1 MAAANKLTPWLMQ
14 AAVCLGSRIIGSDD
28 SMLMQP
34 AVVLDKKADLLSTLK
49 DKLLPAAAPPP
60 PAPIAISGAPLST
73 TSVVRHFQTRA
84 QCVEGG

>member
-1 MAAANKLTPWLMQ
+1 MCE
-14 AAVCLGSRIIGSDD
+14 CLPG
-28 SMLMQP
+28 MQP

-73 TSVVRHFQTRA
+73 TTVVRGT
-84 QCVEGG
+84 CKSSML